1 MRLGNHVLRL
11 VPEHLRLGG
20 RGRRGAERHRAV
32 ARRIVKDPA
41 LSIESRSVAAGD
53 CIQRAVVLYEMI
65 ADRPAGQ
72 VHRMRLLCI
81 DAALAICELNDGALE
96 VLALLVLELDAD
108 RRCNARRVRFD
119 VLVADAGITADA
131 LTVKMTDEQ
140 FDKVIAVNLKGS
152 FNVVRFVGPYMEK
165 QGWGSI
171 VNISSIV
178 GEQGNIG
185 QVNYSASKG
194 AVISM
199 TKTWAKEFSRK
210 GANVRVNAV
219 APGYI
224 MTRMM
229 ETVPQDLLDRF
240 AGQTMLKRLGQAEE
254 VAEVISFLASDAAS
268 YVTGTVIDVNGGMRL

>member
-1 MRLGNHVLRL
+1 MQGKV
-11 VPEHLRLGG
+11 VIVTGG
-20 RGRRGAERHRAV
+20 TSGIGYEAAKKMAEKGAIVYAAARKERSFEEQNIRYHYLDV
-32 ARRIVKDPA
+32 T
-41 LSIESRSVAAGD
+41 
-53 CIQRAVVLYEMI
+53 
-65 ADRPAGQ
+65 
-72 VHRMRLLCI
+72 
-81 DAALAICELNDGALE
+81 DAASCKKLFEDVVAEHGKI
-96 VLALLVLELDAD
+96 
-108 RRCNARRVRFD
+108 D

-140 FDKVIAVNLKGS
+140 FDRVIEVNLKGI
-152 FNVVRFVGPYMEK
+152 FNIVRHVGPFMEK

-171 VNISSIV
+171 ISISSIV

-185 QVNYSASKG
+185 QINYSASKG

-210 GANVRVNAV
+210 GAKVRVNAV

-229 ETVPQDLLDRF
+229 ETVPQNLLDRF
-240 AGQTMLKRLGQAEE
+240 AGQTMLKRLGQPEE
-254 VAEVISFLASDAAS
+254 VAEVIAFLASDASS

>member
-1 MRLGNHVLRL
+1 MKDKVVIITGGTSGIGYAACKKIAGMGAIVYAAARKERKFEEENIRYHYLDVTDTESCKKLFEDI
-11 VPEHLRLGG
+11 VAEHG
-20 RGRRGAERHRAV
+20 R
-32 ARRIVKDPA
+32 I
-41 LSIESRSVAAGD
+41 
-53 CIQRAVVLYEMI
+53 
-65 ADRPAGQ
+65 
-72 VHRMRLLCI
+72 
-81 DAALAICELNDGALE
+81 
-96 VLALLVLELDAD
+96 
-108 RRCNARRVRFD
+108 D

-140 FDKVIAVNLKGS
+140 FDKVIAVNLKGI

-229 ETVPQDLLDRF
+229 ETVPQDLLERF

>member
-1 MRLGNHVLRL
+1 MNGKVVIITGGTSGIGFEAAKKIAESGATVYAAARKERSFDIPNIRYHYLDVTD
-11 VPEHLRLGG
+11 PESCKALFDDVVAEQG
-20 RGRRGAERHRAV
+20 R
-32 ARRIVKDPA
+32 I
-41 LSIESRSVAAGD
+41 
-53 CIQRAVVLYEMI
+53 
-65 ADRPAGQ
+65 
-72 VHRMRLLCI
+72 
-81 DAALAICELNDGALE
+81 
-96 VLALLVLELDAD
+96 
-108 RRCNARRVRFD
+108 D

-140 FDKVIAVNLKGS
+140 FDRVIAVNLKGI
-152 FNVVRFVGPYMEK
+152 FNIVRYVGPFMEK

-171 VNISSIV
+171 INISSIV

-185 QVNYSASKG
+185 QINYSASKG

-199 TKTWAKEFSRK
+199 TKTWAKEFARK
-210 GANVRVNAV
+210 GARVRVNAV

-240 AGQTMLKRLGQAEE
+240 AGQTMLKRLGQPEE
-254 VAEVISFLASDAAS
+254 VAEVIKFLASDASS

>member
-1 MRLGNHVLRL
+1 MNEMKDKV
-11 VPEHLRLGG
+11 VIVTGG
-20 RGRRGAERHRAV
+20 TSGIGYEAAKKLAGMGAIVYAAARKERTFE
-32 ARRIVKDPA
+32 
-41 LSIESRSVAAGD
+41 ESNIRYHYLDVTDAESCRKLFEDVAAEHGR
-53 CIQRAVVLYEMI
+53 I
-65 ADRPAGQ
+65 
-72 VHRMRLLCI
+72 
-81 DAALAICELNDGALE
+81 
-96 VLALLVLELDAD
+96 
-108 RRCNARRVRFD
+108 D

-140 FDKVIAVNLKGS
+140 FDRVIAVNLKGI
-152 FNVVRFVGPYMEK
+152 FNIVRYVGPYMEK

-210 GANVRVNAV
+210 GARVRVNAV

-229 ETVPQDLLDRF
+229 DTVPQELLDRF
-240 AGQTMLKRLGQAEE
+240 AGQTMLKRLGQPEE
-254 VAEVISFLASDAAS
+254 VAEVIAFLASDASS

>member
-1 MRLGNHVLRL
+1 MKDKVAIITGGTSGIGYKAAKKMAEMGAIVYAAARKERVFEEKNIRYHYLDVTDTESCRILFENIAN
-11 VPEHLRLGG
+11 EHG
-20 RGRRGAERHRAV
+20 R
-32 ARRIVKDPA
+32 I
-41 LSIESRSVAAGD
+41 
-53 CIQRAVVLYEMI
+53 
-65 ADRPAGQ
+65 
-72 VHRMRLLCI
+72 
-81 DAALAICELNDGALE
+81 
-96 VLALLVLELDAD
+96 
-108 RRCNARRVRFD
+108 D

-131 LTVKMTDEQ
+131 LTAKMTDEQ
-140 FDKVIAVNLKGS
+140 FDRVIAVNLKGI
-152 FNVVRFVGPYMEK
+152 FNIVRYVGPYMEK

-210 GANVRVNAV
+210 GSKVRVNAV

-229 ETVPQDLLDRF
+229 ETVPQNLLDRF
-240 AGQTMLKRLGQAEE
+240 AGQTMLQRLGQPEE
-254 VAEVISFLASDAAS
+254 VAEVIAFLASDAAS